1 MEFLKLGML
10 IMAVVVAAVALLS
23 FPSLERPW
31 TLDKLLSGADSQFA
45 DLVLT
50 DALIYTSDHS
60 TPFAEAMAIRG
71 ERILQVGNFSSIQGL
86 IGRKT
91 QVLNLKGK
99 VVLPGFIESHV
110 HLISGGLQMVQ
121 VELNGVKDKHE
132 FVQKVMKAARGI
144 EKGSWI
150 LGGGWNNDL
159 WGGDMPVA
167 SWIDDITPDNP
178 VWLSR
183 VDGHMGLANS
193 FALREAGITKS
204 TPEPVGGNIMR
215 SSSGEP
221 TGLLI
226 DSAMELMLP
235 LIPKASTHERRNAMV
250 RASKYALLKG
260 VTTVVDVGRYFPGAP
275 GDLVWEDFRDVYEW
289 AYSTGQMHIRVC
301 LFFPLET
308 WTRLVELM
316 KNVGRALGN
325 WIFLGG
331 LKTFAD
337 GSLGSSSALLY
348 KPYLD
353 EPNNFGLE
361 VTDHNWILNNT
372 IEADK
377 LGVQIAVHAIGDK
390 ANDLMLELNKVLVST
405 NGVRDRRFRIEHAQH
420 LVPEA
425 TICFGEQ
432 SVIASVQPQHLLDD
446 ADAAIK
452 KLGHDRALK
461 ESYLFQS
468 LLKSN
473 ARLAFG
479 SDWPVADIN
488 PLGAI
493 KAAVS
498 RTPPSWSHAW
508 NPSECL
514 TINDAL
520 NASTISAAYACFLDD
535 QIGSLSPG
543 KLADFVVL
551 STNSWRDFAEE
562 VSASVVST
570 YVGGKLVY
578 SEDWAGF
585 YSA

>member
-1 MEFLKLGML
+1 MQN
-10 IMAVVVAAVALLS
+10 
-23 FPSLERPW
+23 
-31 TLDKLLSGADSQFA
+31 KLLSGVDSQFA
-45 DLVLT
+45 ELVLT
-50 DALIYTSDHS
+50 DALIYTSDRA

-71 ERILQVGNFSSIQGL
+71 ERILHVGNFSSVQGL
-86 IGRKT
+86 MGRKT
-91 QVLNLKGK
+91 RVLDLKGK
-99 VVLPGFIESHV
+99 LVLPGFIDSHV

-121 VELNGVKDKHE
+121 VELHGVKDKNE
-132 FVQKVMKAARGI
+132 FVQKVMKAAKSM
-144 EKGSWI
+144 EKASWI

-167 SWIDDITPDNP
+167 SWIDAITPDNP

-193 FALREAGITKS
+193 LALREAGITKD
-204 TPEPVGGNIMR
+204 TPEPVGGTITR
-215 SSSGEP
+215 TSSGEP

-226 DSAMELMLP
+226 DSAMDLMFP
-235 LIPKASTHERRNAMV
+235 WIPKASIHERRNAMI
-250 RASKYALLKG
+250 RASKYALTKG
-260 VTTVVDVGRYFPGAP
+260 VTTVVDVGRYFPGAASE
-275 GDLVWEDFRDVYEW
+275 LVWEDFRDVYRW
-289 AYSTGQMHIRVC
+289 AYSTGQMHIRLC

-308 WTRLVELM
+308 WTRLVELI
-316 KNVGRALGN
+316 KDVGRGLGN
-325 WIFLGG
+325 WIYLGG

-337 GSLGSSSALLY
+337 GSLGSHSALLY
-348 KPYLD
+348 EPYLD

-361 VTDHNWILNNT
+361 VTDHNWILNST

-377 LGVQIAVHAIGDK
+377 LGFQIAVHAIGDK
-390 ANDLMLELNKVLVST
+390 ANDLMLELNKILVST

-425 TICFGEQ
+425 TIRFGEQ
-432 SVIASVQPQHLLDD
+432 SVIASVQPEHLLDD
-446 ADAAIK
+446 ADVAVK
-452 KLGHDRALK
+452 KLGYDRALK

-468 LLKSN
+468 LLKGNS
-473 ARLAFG
+473 RVAFG

-493 KAAVS
+493 KAAMR
-498 RTPPSWSHAW
+498 RTPHNWSHAW

-514 TINDAL
+514 AIDDAL
-520 NASTISAAYACFLDD
+520 NASTISAAYACYLDD

-551 STNSWRDFAEE
+551 SANSWRGFAEE

-570 YVGGKLVY
+570 YVGGKLAY